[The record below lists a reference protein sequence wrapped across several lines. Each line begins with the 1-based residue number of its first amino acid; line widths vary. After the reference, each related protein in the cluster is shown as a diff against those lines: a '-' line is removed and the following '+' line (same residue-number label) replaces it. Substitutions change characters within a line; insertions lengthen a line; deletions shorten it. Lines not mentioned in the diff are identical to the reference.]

1 MTYLLLNDVGG
12 SLFQLNIFILQ
23 CGSGVVIAGGGGLGC
38 LNAFGKGGPPGIGGG
53 GGAPPGGGPPIPGGG
68 GGGGGH
74 PPGGIGGG
82 GGPPPGGGGGGG
94 MPHGGSGGGGGGGG
108 GCATTGPDVSAAAA
122 TEPLYPFVG
131 RSAVAGAFAV
141 DIACIASVA
150 NLLPLLNL
158 DRMRGRS
165 SSV

>member
-1 MTYLLLNDVGG
+1 MVYLLLKDAGG

-38 LNAFGKGGPPGIGGG
+38 LNVFGKGGPPGIGGG
-53 GGAPPGGGPPIPGGG
+53 GGAPPGGGGGPPIPGGG

-94 MPHGGSGGGGGGGG
+94 G
-108 GCATTGPDVSAAAA
+108 ATMGPDVSAAAA

-131 RSAVAGAFAV
+131 RSAVAGTFAV

-150 NLLPLLNL
+150 NLLPLLSL
-158 DRMRGRS
+158 ERMRGRS

>member
-1 MTYLLLNDVGG
+1 MNV
-12 SLFQLNIFILQ
+12 
-23 CGSGVVIAGGGGLGC
+23 
-38 LNAFGKGGPPGIGGG
+38 FGKGEPPGIGGG
-53 GGAPPGGGPPIPGGG
+53 GGAPPGGPPIPGGS

-94 MPHGGSGGGGGGGG
+94 MTHGGGGGGG
-108 GCATTGPDVSAAAA
+108 ATTGPDVSAAAA

-131 RSAVAGAFAV
+131 RSAVAGTFAV

-165 SSV
+165 SSVCTSLSSLLSALIDSSRLRCGSTLSKLIAC